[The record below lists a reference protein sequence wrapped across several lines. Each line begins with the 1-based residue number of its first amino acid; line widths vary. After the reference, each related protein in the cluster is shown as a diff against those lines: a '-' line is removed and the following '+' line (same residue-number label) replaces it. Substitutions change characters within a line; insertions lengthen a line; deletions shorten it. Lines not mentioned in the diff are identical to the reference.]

1 MPPMKSGTYWLMS
14 KVPEAV
20 ISVRWLLMSVLKG
33 VDMRISATSFVK
45 ATPRTRAAVQ
55 ASSLMM
61 VWAKPRRLPRTV
73 DMMKIETTI
82 ISNAMSNPFF
92 LNKTEVGF
100 IIGGGIIQDEKDA
113 EAAEQMEMYSIDV
126 NIQLYTVHS

>member
-1 MPPMKSGTYWLMS
+1 MPPMKSGTYWLTS

-92 LNKTEVGF
+92 LSKTEVGF
-100 IIGGGIIQDEKDA
+100 IIVGGIIQDEKDA